1 MNITISE
8 YRARIG
14 RFNNRSSKM
23 TTVNVIDLS
32 YVILTLTI
40 IIIASFVLLSLFLCG
55 DLELNPGPLSTDS
68 AISSNDS
75 ISNESDSIFT
85 KQFNSCLSLIHLN
98 IQSIC
103 PKLDIINGN
112 LRDFDILCFTE
123 SWLDPNVNDSELML
137 DNFNIPF
144 RHDRQDRAGGG
155 VIVYTKDHLYCKRR
169 HDLEI
174 HGIECVWLEIIEKS
188 QKYLIGTF
196 YRPPNCL
203 NNTWNLIDESIELA
217 IDTQIKNIII
227 TGDFNENQLHKTD
240 TKISNIST
248 NYNLHQLILEPT
260 SITENSATLID
271 LLITNNP
278 HIIIYSGVCEPFL
291 DVNIRYHRPIVA
303 LLHSEKRTNLNLKRK
318 IWLYDQGDYP
328 KLRDKISSMPWDLI
342 FENQIGIDNIVQT
355 VTNTLLEMAAE
366 TIPNRI
372 ITVRNGDLPWITTEL
387 RKLMRK
393 RDRLRKKAKKK
404 NSDYYWS
411 KFKRI
416 RNKVVD
422 SLRAAKRTYHCKL
435 CDKIKANKFGSK
447 DWWNLVKQV
456 SNISQKSHGIKIL
469 VSDNDEIIT
478 DDHNKAN
485 ALNNFFASQTYI
497 DELHAT
503 LPDLPNH
510 ENAPDIPTLD
520 RIVLTER
527 NVEDIL
533 KTLDTSKAMGPDLIN
548 ARILKEAS
556 RELSIPLCMLFN
568 TSLQSNIFPSQ
579 WKIANVVPVFKKND
593 PQKVN
598 NYRPISL
605 LCIISKVFEKCIY
618 KYLHN
623 FILDNNLLS
632 SHQSGFRNGDS
643 TINQLLF
650 LYNEFSHALDE
661 GKEVRTV
668 FFDISKAFDRV
679 WHKGLLF
686 KIESLGIKG
695 NLLLWVKSYLSGR
708 KQRVVIN
715 GKQSTVLELK
725 AGVPQGSILGP
736 LFFLIFI
743 NDIVNDIGCRIKL
756 FADDTSLYIIIEHP
770 DAAAQILNEDLEKV
784 RNWSKTWLVSFNPQ
798 KTETLLISRK
808 ANQTYH
814 PPLYFDGIP
823 IQEVTNHKHLG
834 LIFNNTCHW
843 GQHID
848 YIVDKA
854 YKKLN
859 ILRSLKFDL
868 DRLTLQI
875 MYFSFIRPVLEYGD
889 IIFDNCPS
897 YYSEKLEKINI
908 EAARIV
914 TGATKLVSI
923 NTLYNECGWDT
934 LEKRREK
941 HKLIQFYKMKNCLT
955 PEYLID
961 LLPPLHRDQHT
972 YNTRNSQ
979 NLVSIQCRTTYHFNS
994 FIPSTIRIWNNL
1006 PTNIKESNSIH
1017 SFKQALSSLNIENNV
1032 PPYYYNT
1039 GSRRGQILH
1048 ARLRMRCSSLKQH
1061 LYLRNIEPSPLCTC
1075 GKVESCFHF
1084 LLECTH
1090 YDNLRTDMLNSI
1102 DAQVSCN
1109 LLLYG
1114 DPSKPCAFNSNLFKC
1129 VENYILQTKRF
1140 D

>member
-14 RFNNRSSKM
+14 RFNNRSNKM

-55 DLELNPGPLSTDS
+55 DLELNPGPLSVDTTT
-68 AISSNDS
+68 SSSDS
-75 ISNESDSIFT
+75 ISNESDSLFT
-85 KQFNSCLSLIHLN
+85 KQFKSCLSLIHLN

-112 LRDFDILCFTE
+112 LKDFDILCFTE

-137 DNFNIPF
+137 DNFNVPF
-144 RHDRQDRAGGG
+144 RFDRQDRAGGG

-169 HDLEI
+169 NDLEI
-174 HGIECVWLEIIEKS
+174 QGIECVWLEITEKNE
-188 QKYLIGTF
+188 KYLIGTF

-203 NNTWNLIDESIELA
+203 TNTWNLIDESIELA

-240 TKISNIST
+240 TKISYISA

-260 SITENSATLID
+260 SIAENSATLID

-303 LLHSEKRTNLNLKRK
+303 LLHSEKRTISNLKRK
-318 IWLYDQGDYP
+318 IWLYDQGDYST
-328 KLRDKISSMPWDLI
+328 LRDKISSMPWDLI
-342 FENQIGIDNIVQT
+342 FQNQIGIDNIVKT
-355 VTNTLLEMAAE
+355 FTSILLEIAAE

-372 ITVRNGDLPWITTEL
+372 ITVRNGDLPWISTEL

-393 RDRLRKKAKKK
+393 RDRLRKKAKQK

-411 KFKRI
+411 KFKSI

-422 SLRAAKRTYHCKL
+422 SLRTAKRTYHSKL
-435 CDKIKANKFGSK
+435 CDKIKGNKFGSK

-497 DELHAT
+497 DDSQAT
-503 LPDLPNH
+503 LPELPNH
-510 ENAPDIPTLD
+510 ENGPNIPILD
-520 RIVLTER
+520 NIVLTER

-548 ARILKEAS
+548 PRILMEAS
-556 RELSIPLCMLFN
+556 RELSVPLCMLFN
-568 TSLQSNIFPSQ
+568 ISLHMNIFPSQ
-579 WKIANVVPVFKKND
+579 WKIANVIPVFKKND

-632 SHQSGFRNGDS
+632 SHQSGFRKGDS

-650 LYNEFSHALDE
+650 LYNEFSRALDE

-679 WHKGLLF
+679 WHKGLLH

-715 GKQSTVLELK
+715 GKESTVLDLR

-770 DAAAQILNEDLEKV
+770 DTAAQILNEDLEKV

-808 ANQTYH
+808 ANQIHH

-823 IQEVTNHKHLG
+823 IKEVTNHKHLG

-848 YIVDKA
+848 YIIDKA

-875 MYFSFIRPVLEYGD
+875 MYFSFIRPILEYGD

-908 EAARIV
+908 EAARVV

-923 NTLYNECGWDT
+923 NTLYNECGWET

-941 HKLIQFYKMKNCLT
+941 HKLIQFYKMKNSFT
-955 PEYLID
+955 PEYLND
-961 LLPPLHRDQHT
+961 LVPPLHRDQHS

-979 NLVSIQCRTTYHFNS
+979 NLVGIQCRTTYHFNS
-994 FIPSTIRIWNNL
+994 FIPSTIRIWNNI
-1006 PTNIKESNSIH
+1006 PSNIKESESIH
-1017 SFKQALSSLNIENNV
+1017 SFKQALCSLNIENNV
-1032 PPYYYNT
+1032 PKYYYNT

-1061 LYLRNIEPSPLCTC
+1061 LYP
-1075 GKVESCFHF
+1075 
-1084 LLECTH
+1084 
-1090 YDNLRTDMLNSI
+1090 
-1102 DAQVSCN
+1102 
-1109 LLLYG
+1109 
-1114 DPSKPCAFNSNLFKC
+1114 
-1129 VENYILQTKRF
+1129 
-1140 D
+1140 

>member
-1 MNITISE
+1 M
-8 YRARIG
+8 
-14 RFNNRSSKM
+14 
-23 TTVNVIDLS
+23 
-32 YVILTLTI
+32 
-40 IIIASFVLLSLFLCG
+40 
-55 DLELNPGPLSTDS
+55 
-68 AISSNDS
+68 
-75 ISNESDSIFT
+75 
-85 KQFNSCLSLIHLN
+85 
-98 IQSIC
+98 
-103 PKLDIINGN
+103 
-112 LRDFDILCFTE
+112 
-123 SWLDPNVNDSELML
+123 
-137 DNFNIPF
+137 
-144 RHDRQDRAGGG
+144 
-155 VIVYTKDHLYCKRR
+155 
-169 HDLEI
+169 
-174 HGIECVWLEIIEKS
+174 
-188 QKYLIGTF
+188 
-196 YRPPNCL
+196 
-203 NNTWNLIDESIELA
+203 
-217 IDTQIKNIII
+217 
-227 TGDFNENQLHKTD
+227 
-240 TKISNIST
+240 
-248 NYNLHQLILEPT
+248 EPT

-632 SHQSGFRNGDS
+632 PHQSGFRKGDS

-686 KIESLGIKG
+686 KIESLRIKG

-743 NDIVNDIGCRIKL
+743 NDIVNDIGCRFKL

-808 ANQTYH
+808 ANQTFH

-854 YKKLN
+854 CKKLN

-897 YYSEKLEKINI
+897 YYSEKLEKINT

-1048 ARLRMRCSSLKQH
+1048 ARLRMRCSSLKAT
-1061 LYLRNIEPSPLCTC
+1061 PL
-1075 GKVESCFHF
+1075 
-1084 LLECTH
+1084 L
-1090 YDNLRTDMLNSI
+1090 
-1102 DAQVSCN
+1102 
-1109 LLLYG
+1109 
-1114 DPSKPCAFNSNLFKC
+1114 
-1129 VENYILQTKRF
+1129 
-1140 D
+1140 

>member
-1 MNITISE
+1 M
-8 YRARIG
+8 
-14 RFNNRSSKM
+14 
-23 TTVNVIDLS
+23 
-32 YVILTLTI
+32 IL
-40 IIIASFVLLSLFLCG
+40 V
-55 DLELNPGPLSTDS
+55 
-68 AISSNDS
+68 
-75 ISNESDSIFT
+75 
-85 KQFNSCLSLIHLN
+85 
-98 IQSIC
+98 
-103 PKLDIINGN
+103 KL
-112 LRDFDILCFTE
+112 
-123 SWLDPNVNDSELML
+123 
-137 DNFNIPF
+137 
-144 RHDRQDRAGGG
+144 
-155 VIVYTKDHLYCKRR
+155 
-169 HDLEI
+169 
-174 HGIECVWLEIIEKS
+174 
-188 QKYLIGTF
+188 
-196 YRPPNCL
+196 
-203 NNTWNLIDESIELA
+203 SIE
-217 IDTQIKNIII
+217 
-227 TGDFNENQLHKTD
+227 
-240 TKISNIST
+240 
-248 NYNLHQLILEPT
+248 
-260 SITENSATLID
+260 
-271 LLITNNP
+271 
-278 HIIIYSGVCEPFL
+278 
-291 DVNIRYHRPIVA
+291 
-303 LLHSEKRTNLNLKRK
+303 
-318 IWLYDQGDYP
+318 
-328 KLRDKISSMPWDLI
+328 
-342 FENQIGIDNIVQT
+342 
-355 VTNTLLEMAAE
+355 
-366 TIPNRI
+366 
-372 ITVRNGDLPWITTEL
+372 
-387 RKLMRK
+387 
-393 RDRLRKKAKKK
+393 
-404 NSDYYWS
+404 
-411 KFKRI
+411 
-416 RNKVVD
+416 
-422 SLRAAKRTYHCKL
+422 
-435 CDKIKANKFGSK
+435 FG
-447 DWWNLVKQV
+447 
-456 SNISQKSHGIKIL
+456 
-469 VSDNDEIIT
+469 T
-478 DDHNKAN
+478 
-485 ALNNFFASQTYI
+485 
-497 DELHAT
+497 
-503 LPDLPNH
+503 
-510 ENAPDIPTLD
+510 
-520 RIVLTER
+520 R
-527 NVEDIL
+527 
-533 KTLDTSKAMGPDLIN
+533 
-548 ARILKEAS
+548 
-556 RELSIPLCMLFN
+556 
-568 TSLQSNIFPSQ
+568 
-579 WKIANVVPVFKKND
+579 
-593 PQKVN
+593 
-598 NYRPISL
+598 
-605 LCIISKVFEKCIY
+605 
-618 KYLHN
+618 
-623 FILDNNLLS
+623 
-632 SHQSGFRNGDS
+632 
-643 TINQLLF
+643 
-650 LYNEFSHALDE
+650 
-661 GKEVRTV
+661 
-668 FFDISKAFDRV
+668 
-679 WHKGLLF
+679 GLLF

-823 IQEVTNHKHLG
+823 IQEVTNHKHVG

-848 YIVDKA
+848 YIIDKA
-854 YKKLN
+854 CKKLN

-897 YYSEKLEKINI
+897 YFSEKLEKINI

-923 NTLYNECGWDT
+923 NTLYNECGWET

-941 HKLIQFYKMKNCLT
+941 HKLIQFYKMKNGLT
-955 PEYLID
+955 PEYLND

-972 YNTRNSQ
+972 YNTRNSK

>member
-1 MNITISE
+1 
-8 YRARIG
+8 
-14 RFNNRSSKM
+14 
-23 TTVNVIDLS
+23 
-32 YVILTLTI
+32 
-40 IIIASFVLLSLFLCG
+40 
-55 DLELNPGPLSTDS
+55 
-68 AISSNDS
+68 
-75 ISNESDSIFT
+75 
-85 KQFNSCLSLIHLN
+85 
-98 IQSIC
+98 
-103 PKLDIINGN
+103 
-112 LRDFDILCFTE
+112 
-123 SWLDPNVNDSELML
+123 
-137 DNFNIPF
+137 
-144 RHDRQDRAGGG
+144 
-155 VIVYTKDHLYCKRR
+155 
-169 HDLEI
+169 
-174 HGIECVWLEIIEKS
+174 
-188 QKYLIGTF
+188 
-196 YRPPNCL
+196 
-203 NNTWNLIDESIELA
+203 
-217 IDTQIKNIII
+217 
-227 TGDFNENQLHKTD
+227 
-240 TKISNIST
+240 
-248 NYNLHQLILEPT
+248 
-260 SITENSATLID
+260 
-271 LLITNNP
+271 
-278 HIIIYSGVCEPFL
+278 
-291 DVNIRYHRPIVA
+291 
-303 LLHSEKRTNLNLKRK
+303 
-318 IWLYDQGDYP
+318 
-328 KLRDKISSMPWDLI
+328 MPWDLI

-422 SLRAAKRTYHCKL
+422 SLRAAKSTYHCKL

-632 SHQSGFRNGDS
+632 SHQSGFRKGDS

-808 ANQTYH
+808 TNQTYH

-848 YIVDKA
+848 YIIDKA

-897 YYSEKLEKINI
+897 YFSEKLEKINI

-923 NTLYNECGWDT
+923 NTLYNECGWET
-934 LEKRREK
+934 LEKKKRE
-941 HKLIQFYKMKNCLT
+941 T
-955 PEYLID
+955 
-961 LLPPLHRDQHT
+961 
-972 YNTRNSQ
+972 
-979 NLVSIQCRTTYHFNS
+979 
-994 FIPSTIRIWNNL
+994 
-1006 PTNIKESNSIH
+1006 
-1017 SFKQALSSLNIENNV
+1017 
-1032 PPYYYNT
+1032 
-1039 GSRRGQILH
+1039 
-1048 ARLRMRCSSLKQH
+1048 
-1061 LYLRNIEPSPLCTC
+1061 
-1075 GKVESCFHF
+1075 
-1084 LLECTH
+1084 
-1090 YDNLRTDMLNSI
+1090 
-1102 DAQVSCN
+1102 
-1109 LLLYG
+1109 
-1114 DPSKPCAFNSNLFKC
+1114 
-1129 VENYILQTKRF
+1129 
-1140 D
+1140 